1 MAEKCTLCYH
11 RLSQGMKTACVD
23 ACPFGARRVGNIRD
37 PEDPVTKIITTEQV
51 NVLKEEFGTKP
62 QVFYLGLSMEVK

>member
-1 MAEKCTLCYH
+1 M
-11 RLSQGMKTACVD
+11 MTACVD

-37 PEDPVTKIITTEQV
+37 PNDPVTKIITTEPV

-62 QVFYLGLSMEVK
+62 QVFYLGSSMEVK